1 MKLGLCSVLFIV
13 LLVLKLCAVITIGW
27 LWVFMPLIVM
37 AVFWFAIVMLF
48 LVVFISK
55 CIKELKDV

>member
-37 AVFWFAIVMLF
+37 AVFWTAIAILF
-48 LVVFISK
+48 GVVLVGKIVQ
-55 CIKELKDV
+55 ELNK

>member
-37 AVFWFAIVMLF
+37 AVFWTAIVILF
-48 LVVFISK
+48 MMVFVGK
-55 CIKELKDV
+55 CIKEFKQ

>member
-27 LWVFMPLIVM
+27 LWVFMPLIVA
-37 AVFWFAIVMLF
+37 AVLW
-48 LVVFISK
+48 LVVAIFLGIVVCAK
-55 CIKELKDV
+55 VVQEFKR

>member
-37 AVFWFAIVMLF
+37 AAFWFAIIILF
-48 LVVFISK
+48 VLVFANK
-55 CIKELKDV
+55 CIEEFKK